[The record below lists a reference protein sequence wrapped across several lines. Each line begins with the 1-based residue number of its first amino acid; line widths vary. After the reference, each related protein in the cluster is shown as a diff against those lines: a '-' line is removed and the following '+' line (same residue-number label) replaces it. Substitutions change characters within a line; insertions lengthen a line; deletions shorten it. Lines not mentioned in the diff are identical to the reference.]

1 MNKID
6 KVKKYA
12 NKIIK
17 SWFDDAPTG
26 QGKPLKNYTSGDGD
40 NIGFESITK
49 NIIQYALSAYGL
61 ESRSK
66 VNEDYFIDETG
77 KYDKQRMDNHV
88 WIDGKVV
95 IVEENRAWVDKP
107 FYTMKRGVVK
117 SFMELPH
124 VKKYLDENVKFI
136 FSMLGVDVKDES
148 RTTMDTVM
156 GYGDFITEINFS
168 GRSRGGRLIVE
179 SPDGARTLAKSDY
192 KGIPSGLPRIKKSN
206 YFTYEYSQEQ
216 LDKYVETLCGVFSEY
231 E

>member
-1 MNKID
+1 MNKVD
-6 KVKKYA
+6 EVKKYA
-12 NKIIK
+12 HKMFK
-17 SWFDDAPTG
+17 SWFDNAPTG

-40 NIGFESITK
+40 HVGFESITEK
-49 NIIQYALSAYGL
+49 IMLYALKIYGL
-61 ESRSK
+61 KDRSK
-66 VNEDYFIDETG
+66 VNGDYFID
-77 KYDKQRMDNHV
+77 DKGIHDRQRMDNHV

-117 SFMELPH
+117 SFIELPH
-124 VKKYLDENVKFI
+124 VKKYLTENVKFI
-136 FSMLGVDVKDES
+136 FSMLGVDVKDET

-156 GYGDFITEINFS
+156 GYGDVITEINFS

-179 SPDGARTLAKSDY
+179 SPDGTRTLAKSDY

-216 LDKYVETLCGVFSEY
+216 LDKYVETLCEVFSEY